1 MVDYNLEKRRFII
14 GGIAMGIVLIYIVR
28 LFTLQL
34 LSDDY
39 KKNADSNAFL
49 KKVDFPSRGVIYDR
63 SGKLLVY
70 NQPSYDIMVVMNE
83 ESGRLDTTEFCNAI
97 GITKEFFI
105 KRIKSL
111 VFSES
116 VCLDSQDSTFK
127 NEVYAFI
134 NTLTLLMY

>member
-1 MVDYNLEKRRFII
+1 M
-14 GGIAMGIVLIYIVR
+14 
-28 LFTLQL
+28 QL

-49 KKVDFPSRGVIYDR
+49 KKVDFPSRGLIFDR

-83 ESGRLDTTEFCNAI
+83 ESGRLDTMEFCNAI

-105 KRIKSL
+105 NRMKDIKDRS
-111 VFSES
+111 
-116 VCLDSQDSTFK
+116 K
-127 NEVYAFI
+127 NPGYSRF
-134 NTLTLLMY
+134 TQQ